1 LAIGTLLKTIPGPF
15 AILNPPPITNS
26 SELQVAILCATSFKA
41 TICPG
46 TFLTARFIVGAAAP
60 GGPMGPCSPGGPM
73 GPCSPGGPMGPC
85 SPGGPM
91 GPCSP
96 GGPGGHMGPC
106 VPFCP
111 GGPW

>member
-1 LAIGTLLKTIPGPF
+1 MHSAKACRELLPISKGLAAKTTQELSIGTLLKTIPGPF

-26 SELQVAILCATSFKA
+26 SELQVAILCATSLKA

-60 GGPMGPCSPGGPM
+60 GGPMGPCSPDG
-73 GPCSPGGPMGPC
+73 PGGPMG
-85 SPGGPM
+85 
-91 GPCSP
+91 
-96 GGPGGHMGPC
+96 HC